1 MLARHS
7 LTPGRPGQCGA
18 RACYSGVAPVTPRP
32 ALVSLRRVLVTLGR
46 APVSPGRS
54 LPSLGS
60 PKQGG
65 QNQQRLPHPCLFRG
79 PKEGRNATSP
89 LHSQG
94 SPNKGVGDKIGIG
107 CLTPATS
114 GAHKWAKMLHHG
126 CILGDPQTKGDK
138 TRSGCFSLA
147 FSGAQKWAEMLHH
160 PCILGDPQTK
170 GDEIRSGCLGPAFL
184 EAQK

>member
-7 LTPGRPGQCGA
+7 LTPGRPGQCGV
-18 RACYSGVAPVTPRP
+18 RACYSGVTPVTPRR
-32 ALVSLRRVLVTLGR
+32 ALVSPGHVLVTPGR
-46 APVSPGRS
+46 APVSLGRS

-94 SPNKGVGDKIGIG
+94 SPNKGVGDKIRIG

-114 GAHKWAKMLHHG
+114 G
-126 CILGDPQTKGDK
+126 PT
-138 TRSGCFSLA
+138 SGRKCY
-147 FSGAQKWAEMLHH
+147 
-160 PCILGDPQTK
+160 IT
-170 GDEIRSGCLGPAFL
+170 PAFL
-184 EAQK
+184 GIPKQRGTKLEVAA